1 MVLND
6 DVQQESRA
14 AAPEP
19 GSARWWA
26 ERAAR
31 ARRSRPR
38 VGGLSITRIVDAAL
52 DILREDGVDALTV
65 RAVADRLETSSASLY
80 RHIASRDELLA
91 LIADHVLGDLRLPPA
106 TPDWRANAEALMR
119 ELRRVLLAQ
128 PLPPSAGRS
137 RSGYGPNALRLIDAA
152 LGMFRD
158 AGLTDGQA
166 AYATTTMIQYV
177 AGVAD
182 IQRSTFGRDAGGAV
196 HTDGFDDLLD
206 DLPEGRFT
214 ALRAAGAAYV
224 SAPAD
229 EVFAYGMSRFL
240 DGIAAQ
246 IGRGAE

>member
-1 MVLND
+1 MT
-6 DVQQESRA
+6 
-14 AAPEP
+14 APEP

-26 ERAAR
+26 DRAAR
-31 ARRSRPR
+31 ERRRRPR
-38 VGGLSITRIVDAAL
+38 TGGLSIARIVDAAL
-52 DILREDGVDALTV
+52 DILRAEGVDALTV

-80 RHIASRDELLA
+80 RHIAGRDELLA
-91 LIADHVLGDLRLPPA
+91 LIADHVLGDIRLAP
-106 TPDWRANAEALMR
+106 TGPDWRTNVEALMR

-128 PLPPSAGRS
+128 PLPASAGRS

-158 AGLTDGQA
+158 AGFRDEQA
-166 AYATTTMIQYV
+166 AYATTTLIQYV

-196 HTDGFDDLLD
+196 HTDGFDELLAG
-206 DLPEGRFT
+206 LPAEQFT
-214 ALRAAGAAYV
+214 ALRSAGAAYV

-229 EVFAYGMSRFL
+229 EVFAYGLNRLL

-246 IGRGAE
+246 LGGSGEPGSVAE